1 MHAISCNSTLE
12 MKHDKE
18 LFATSG
24 LSLYDTYIYSNIMN
38 HIHEVALHLR
48 KGNGGKCVLS
58 TFPKTI

>member
-1 MHAISCNSTLE
+1 